1 MQRGNYK
8 TATEV
13 FRLGTQSNE
22 HSSVKQQQHNT
33 TTSQTQG
40 KVDLSEPKSWGPSF
54 WFTLHNGANHYP
66 ENPTNHTMEYM
77 KGFIEGIPVMLPC
90 SVCSEHARVYIDRMK
105 MENKLNNAVMSRE
118 NLFTFFW
125 SFHNSVNARV
135 GKPELSL
142 DSVKAMYMYSKV

>member
-13 FRLGTQSNE
+13 FRLGGGAGQQYNNQQQTTTQSN
-22 HSSVKQQQHNT
+22 N
-33 TTSQTQG
+33 
-40 KVDLSEPKSWGPSF
+40 KVDLSDPKSWGPSF

-66 ENPTNHTMEYM
+66 ENPTSHTMEYM
-77 KGFIEGIPVMLPC
+77 KGFIEGIPIMLPC

-105 MENKLNNAVMSRE
+105 IENKLNDAVMSKE

-125 SFHNSVNARV
+125 SFHNSVNART
-135 GKPELSL
+135 GKPEISL
-142 DSVKAMYMYSKV
+142 DSVKTMYMYNVKKV